1 MDMDIAFFLPYCPIW
16 WLDTFFSISLLRLGW
31 LLLATYTLL
40 SSASNRCFLF
50 FPGNF
55 YLHLAVIAY
64 TRNFIQSW
72 WYTRSEEAGCG
83 PCSNRPADARNPCAL
98 HACTAH
104 ALLSEWKGSSAA
116 ARDDIRPDNAS
127 RICRRLLL
135 MLFLARARTHSAE
148 R

>member
-1 MDMDIAFFLPYCPIW
+1 MAGHF
-16 WLDTFFSISLLRLGW
+16 FFSFLCSDWDGFC
-31 LLLATYTLL
+31 LLLIPFCLL
-40 SSASNRCFLF
+40 QAI
-50 FPGNF
+50 GVF
-55 YLHLAVIAY
+55 YFSLAIFHLHLAVIAY

-104 ALLSEWKGSSAA
+104 ALLSEWKASSAA

-135 MLFLARARTHSAE
+135 MLFLARVRTHSAQRATAE
-148 R
+148 GRG